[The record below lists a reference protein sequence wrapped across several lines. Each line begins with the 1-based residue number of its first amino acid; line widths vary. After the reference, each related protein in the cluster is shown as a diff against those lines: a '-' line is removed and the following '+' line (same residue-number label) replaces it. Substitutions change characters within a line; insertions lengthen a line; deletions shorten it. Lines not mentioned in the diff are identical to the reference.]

1 MHRMAFNMCG
11 FIQPSF
17 VVAMLNASDPD
28 AFNDRQSFVCQQ
40 EVEYKYEEL
49 KVPMDLSIPNLQL
62 GRLQEDQRSTHE
74 DGAVH
79 V

>member
-1 MHRMAFNMCG
+1 MHRTAFNMCG

-17 VVAMLNASDPD
+17 VVAMLDASDPD
-28 AFNDRQSFVCQQ
+28 AFNDRQFFVCPQ

-49 KVPMDLSIPNLQL
+49 KVPILRSQPK
-62 GRLQEDQRSTHE
+62 GCLQEDQRSTHE

-79 V
+79 I